1 LTPITLL
8 SVYDL
13 ALAATLVLL
22 LAAVN
27 LSVSKRLA
35 IDLTIS
41 MFRMIIQLSLV
52 ALVLKFLFTQSHF
65 GWILGIGSL
74 MALAA
79 GREVTARQ
87 KYRYQGLWGFSLGTA
102 SMALSSFTLCLFSL
116 FLIQAE
122 PWYHPQYAIPLLGML
137 LGNTLNGV
145 SICLDRLTESAI
157 KESDAIEA
165 RLALG
170 HTWYEATATQRHQ
183 ALHSALIPTIN
194 SMAAAGLVSLP
205 GMMTGQI
212 LAGIAPQVA
221 VNYQI
226 LIFLLIA
233 VSSGVGSYL
242 ITLFG
247 TRRLFDE
254 RQRLCL
260 ERLTQKS
267 RH

>member
-1 LTPITLL
+1 MPVTLL
-8 SVYDL
+8 SVSDL
-13 ALAATLVLL
+13 ASAAILVLL

-27 LSVSKRLA
+27 VSVSKRLA
-35 IDLTIS
+35 VDLVVS
-41 MFRMIIQLSLV
+41 MTRMIIQLSLV
-52 ALVLKFLFTQSHF
+52 ALVLKFLFAQIHV
-65 GWILGIGSL
+65 GWMLGIACV
-74 MALAA
+74 MILAA

-87 KYRYQGLWGFSLGTA
+87 KYRYQGWWGFSVGTA
-102 SMALSSFTLCLFSL
+102 SMALSSFALCLFSL
-116 FLIQAE
+116 VLIQAE

-145 SICLDRLTESAI
+145 SICMDRLTESAI
-157 KESDAIEA
+157 KERQVIEA
-165 RLALG
+165 RLSLG
-170 HTWYEATATQRHQ
+170 HSWYEATATQRHQ

-212 LAGIAPQVA
+212 LAGMTPQVA
-221 VNYQI
+221 VRYQI

-242 ITLFG
+242 VTLLG

-260 ERLTQKS
+260 DRLRQRP